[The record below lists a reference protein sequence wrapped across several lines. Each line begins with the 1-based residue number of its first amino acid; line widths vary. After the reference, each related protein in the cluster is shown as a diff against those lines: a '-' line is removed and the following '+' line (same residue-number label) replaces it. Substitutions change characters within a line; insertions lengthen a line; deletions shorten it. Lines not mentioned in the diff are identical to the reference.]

1 MLPKT
6 RTGVTSKKSL
16 DSEEGQRLWLMMLLE
31 RCGCNTKYWRHMRPD
46 KVDRE
51 LSYSSRAFRW
61 SQRAM
66 TMFSMLAVLTH
77 SLFCD
82 VQLYSKEKWD
92 ASGGNEAISRLSAS
106 FPQGTK
112 DTLGS
117 AAKNLFNK
125 DHLRSLTVFFGIG
138 EERAFYLEKSPSL
151 LTARLRHNFV
161 FFYLN
166 YMVVFGILFVL
177 TMITSITTMIGLV
190 ILGGA
195 WLYVIRAS
203 SEGHLQI
210 ASKYPG

>member
-1 MLPKT
+1 
-6 RTGVTSKKSL
+6 
-16 DSEEGQRLWLMMLLE
+16 
-31 RCGCNTKYWRHMRPD
+31 MRPIVIRVPESCPSVSFQLFD
-46 KVDRE
+46 DHASV
-51 LSYSSRAFRW
+51 
-61 SQRAM
+61 
-66 TMFSMLAVLTH
+66 TTVLTPV
-77 SLFCD
+77 FVDD
-82 VQLYSKEKWD
+82 VELCSKEKWD

-106 FPQGTK
+106 IPQGTK

-151 LTARLRHNFV
+151 LTARLRHNFT

-166 YMVVFGILFVL
+166 YMIVFGILFVL

-190 ILGGA
+190 ILAAA

-203 SEGHLQI
+203 SEGHLKI
-210 ASKYPG
+210 GSKFSFCS